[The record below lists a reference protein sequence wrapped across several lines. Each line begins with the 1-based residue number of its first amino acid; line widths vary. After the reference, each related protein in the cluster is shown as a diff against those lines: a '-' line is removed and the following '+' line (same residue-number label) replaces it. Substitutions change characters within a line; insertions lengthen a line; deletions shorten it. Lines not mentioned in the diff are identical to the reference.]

1 MSKIKASFKSE
12 IKLKANKQSGL
23 AEVENIVLMRDVA
36 MHGSLRTYTPPD
48 VLTASVEAGIW
59 QNVPIVA
66 DNHVWYDDIPSHTV
80 GGLKSAFMDGDKL
93 TANGVVNLDKLL
105 DQYPILY
112 YKLINGEPINGSV
125 AIYFE
130 GELVDNGIY
139 KDKVYDYLVTN
150 ITEAEHYAML
160 KGVGAC
166 SIDDGCGFGVN
177 NSREAKMPDKKPPW
191 LDDLLNEFRQGQ
203 KLKASHIT
211 ECEQKQL
218 IGRLTAAEGQL
229 TTNKEAIE
237 KLSGELAGV
246 LEENKQL
253 KARLSE
259 TEASLTQFTNN
270 KAGVTNDTTEDTDPD
285 SYF

>member
-1 MSKIKASFKSE
+1 MTKKATFRSE
-12 IKLKANKQSGL
+12 IKITANKQNGL
-23 AEVENIVLMRDVA
+23 VEVENIVLMRDIA
-36 MHGSLRTYTPPD
+36 MHGSIRSYTPPE
-48 VLTASVEAGIW
+48 VLAASVEAGVW
-59 QNVPIVA
+59 ENVPIVA
-66 DNHVWYDDIPSHTV
+66 DDHVWRDDIPSHTV
-80 GGLKSAFMDGDKL
+80 GGLKSAFMDDDKL
-93 TANGVVNLDKLL
+93 TAYGVVNLDKLL

-125 AIYFE
+125 AIYFD

-139 KDKVYDYLVTN
+139 KDRVYDYLITN

-177 NSREAKMPDKKPPW
+177 NSKEAKMPDKKPPW
-191 LDDLLNEFRQGQ
+191 LDELLNEVRQGK
-203 KLKASHIT
+203 KLEASHIT

-218 IGRLTAAEGQL
+218 IGRLSTAEGQL

-246 LEENKQL
+246 LKENEEL
-253 KARLSE
+253 KTRLGE
-259 TEASLTQFTNN
+259 TEATLTQFKNN
-270 KAGVTNDTTEDTDPD
+270 QAGVTSNTEDTDPD